1 MADDKEDDFFDDA
14 EDIIDETEFE
24 AEGWDEIPSDPEE
37 ASKILS
43 ALEGIVPDILKKT
56 ISAGVGGL
64 STSEE
69 RLRSILSEK
78 QLPKEVVAY
87 ILKQVDTTKREFYR
101 IVSKEVRDFLED
113 VDLGGELSKILTS
126 LSLEANVQ
134 VRFVPNEES
143 VNKDSV
149 KPKAS
154 GKVRVKKSEESGE
167 GKGGSSKKS
176 TSDKKGSSTKG
187 KGAEEADDD
196 EEGEEES

>member
-1 MADDKEDDFFDDA
+1 VADEEDDFFDDA

-134 VRFVPNEES
+134 VRFVANEES
-143 VNKDSV
+143 VNEDSV

-154 GKVRVKKSEESGE
+154 GKVRVKKAGGKGD
-167 GKGGSSKKS
+167 GKGGSSKGTSKKS
-176 TSDKKGSSTKG
+176 SSGKKS
-187 KGAEEADDD
+187 ADAD
-196 EEGEEES
+196 EDEDEEES

>member
-1 MADDKEDDFFDDA
+1 MADEEDDFFDDA

-37 ASKILS
+37 ASKLLS

-143 VNKDSV
+143 VNQDSV

-154 GKVRVKKSEESGE
+154 GKVRVKKAGGDGAEGKEGAKKSKSDEESG
-167 GKGGSSKKS
+167 KKKRGRS
-176 TSDKKGSSTKG
+176 
-187 KGAEEADDD
+187 EPDD
-196 EEGEEES
+196 ESGEEES

>member
-1 MADDKEDDFFDDA
+1 MADEEDDFFDDA

-134 VRFVPNEES
+134 VRFVANEES
-143 VNKDSV
+143 VNEDSV

-154 GKVRVKKSEESGE
+154 GKVRVKKAREEGD
-167 GKGGSSKKS
+167 GKEGSSKATSKKDSSGKKS
-176 TSDKKGSSTKG
+176 
-187 KGAEEADDD
+187 ADGD
-196 EEGEEES
+196 EDEDEEES